1 MNQGA
6 NTAATSRPAGPPL
19 RVLLAMYA
27 CLYALGTAGGI
38 FGPGLVKEHPELLLA
53 MSSVNRHLLLSI
65 GAGISIVPFVAI
77 AFVRLLLA
85 DPICYLL
92 GRGWGDKTVSWFEQN
107 AAGGTGG
114 FGWLLKLFQRAAP
127 VAIFLAPNNLICFLA
142 GRANYPIKKMV
153 ALDLAGTAGRIGL
166 MWYLGKTFESE
177 LKNVVDWIA
186 DNQFKMIAALLVLSV
201 LNSLRKSSRQP
212 KTMPPP
218 PTS

>member
-1 MNQGA
+1 
-6 NTAATSRPAGPPL
+6 
-19 RVLLAMYA
+19 MYA

-38 FGPGLVKEHPELLLA
+38 MGPGLVKDNPELLLA

-65 GAGISIVPFVAI
+65 GAGISLVPFMAI

-92 GRGWGDKTVSWFEQN
+92 GRGWGDKAVGWVEQN

-127 VAIFLAPNNLICFLA
+127 VAILIAPNNLICFLA
-142 GRANYPIKKMV
+142 GRANYPIKKMI
-153 ALDLAGTAGRIGL
+153 ALDLAGTAGRLGL
-166 MWYLGKTFESE
+166 FWYLGKQFESE
-177 LKNVVDWIA
+177 LKTIVNWIA
-186 DNQFKMIAALLVLSV
+186 DNQFKLIAALVVLSV
-201 LNSLRKSSRQP
+201 LNSIRKTSRQP
-212 KTMPPP
+212 KHTPPP